1 MLTSKHRTEHRR
13 WLKVLTGIPTAAA
26 CEDRVIEWVRDWVGQ
41 RRNLTIRADA
51 AGNLVITRRGDPARP
66 PIFMTAHLDHP
77 AFVVRRRIDD
87 RTVELEFRGGVHDPY
102 FAQAKIEIFDADG
115 RPHRAVVTRLD
126 PLAKPF
132 KRVEAR
138 LRAASPVQTGDVAR
152 WAFRGR
158 GAKPT
163 IVEGMLY
170 TPACDDLAGVAA
182 ALSTLDVLRT
192 RKSMAHVG
200 VLLTRAEEIGFVGAI
215 AACKRRTIP
224 RNARLICIENS
235 RSFPESPIGAGPILR
250 VGDKLS
256 VFSPD
261 LTNRLSMLLGD
272 YQRDNP
278 RFKAQRKLM
287 PGGTCEAS
295 TFAAYGYQAT
305 CVCLPLGNYHNMVDI
320 DGVLGG
326 KRPARVGPEQISM
339 ADYHGLVELLVH
351 FTSKLDVAPRERM
364 VDVMDGYHR
373 RFGALLQG
381 SRQKPAGGSRAPILS
396 LLATG

>member
-13 WLKVLTGIPTAAA
+13 WLKALTGIPTAAA
-26 CEDRVIEWVRDWVGQ
+26 CEGRVIEWVRDWVGQ
-41 RRNLTIRADA
+41 RRNLAIRADA
-51 AGNLVITRRGDPARP
+51 AGNLVITRCGNGSRP

-102 FAQAKIEIFDADG
+102 FTDAKIEIFDADG
-115 RPHRAVVTRLD
+115 RPHRAVVMRLD

-138 LRAASPVQTGDVAR
+138 LRAASPVQAGDVGR

-163 IVEGMLY
+163 VVDGRLHA
-170 TPACDDLAGVAA
+170 PACDDLAGVAA
-182 ALSTLDVLRT
+182 ALSTLDVLRP
-192 RKSMAHVG
+192 RKSMKHVG

-215 AACKRRTIP
+215 AACKRRTVP
-224 RNARLICIENS
+224 TNARLICLENS
-235 RSFPESPIGAGPILR
+235 RSFPESPIDAGPILR

-256 VFSPD
+256 VFSPG
-261 LTNRLSMLLGD
+261 LTNRLSLLLRD
-272 YQRDNP
+272 YERDNP

-295 TFAAYGYQAT
+295 TFAAYGYEAT

-326 KRPARVGPEQISM
+326 KRPARVGPEQIAM

-351 FTSKLDVAPRERM
+351 FTTKLDILPRGRM
-364 VDVMDGYHR
+364 VEVMDGYHR
-373 RFGALLQG
+373 RYGAMLKG
-381 SRQKPAGGSRAPILS
+381 
-396 LLATG
+396 

>member
-1 MLTSKHRTEHRR
+1 MLTSKHRVEHRR
-13 WLKVLTGIPTAAA
+13 WLKALTGIPTAAA
-26 CEDRVIEWVRDWVGQ
+26 CEDRVIEWVTDWVGQ
-41 RRNLTIRADA
+41 RRNLAIRADA
-51 AGNLVITRRGDPARP
+51 AGNLVITRSGDPARP

-87 RTVELEFRGGVHDPY
+87 RTVEMEFRGGVHDPY
-102 FAQAKIEIFDADG
+102 FTDAKIEIFDADG

-138 LRAASPVQTGDVAR
+138 LRAPSGVEAGDVGR

-158 GAKPT
+158 GARPT
-163 IVEGMLY
+163 VVEGRLH

-182 ALSTLDVLRT
+182 ALSTLDVLRP
-192 RKSMAHVG
+192 RKSMTHVG

-215 AACKRRTIP
+215 AACKRRTVP
-224 RNARLICIENS
+224 RSARLICLENS
-235 RSFPESPIGAGPILR
+235 RSFPDSPIDGGPILR

-256 VFSPD
+256 VFSPG
-261 LTNRLSMLLGD
+261 LTNRLSLLLSD
-272 YQRDNP
+272 YERDNP

-295 TFAAYGYQAT
+295 TFAAYGYEAT
-305 CVCLPLGNYHNMVDI
+305 CVCLPLVNYHNMVDI

-339 ADYHGLVELLVH
+339 ADYHGLIELLVH
-351 FTSKLDVAPRERM
+351 FTTKLDVASRERIRERM
-364 VDVMDGYHR
+364 DDRYR
-373 RFGALLQG
+373 RFRELL
-381 SRQKPAGGSRAPILS
+381 RPVVA
-396 LLATG
+396 